1 MKERLSGER
10 AIAVLTRNAHQ
21 RKFMTKP
28 SSEFVSKRIPLY
40 YQLENL
46 LRERIMSGAFGVGS
60 RLPTENE
67 LIRQYGVSRITV
79 RQALSALAEEG
90 LIERRQGK
98 GTFATE
104 RRPKRRGFEGHIDL
118 TASLDEIL
126 AAGAES
132 AFSVIEMNRVEADM
146 READLL
152 AIEPGEMVYRIKR
165 INLRGA
171 RAFGLTVNY
180 LPAEIG
186 ERVSAEELR
195 FGSLLRLIETKFGVK
210 LKGAKQQIGAAL
222 ADPYLARLLDV
233 RVGSPLLSIERTSFS
248 DDDRPVEFAHALYGA
263 DLYSYVINL
272 TRTEDAA
279 RKPEGKKRK

>member
-1 MKERLSGER
+1 
-10 AIAVLTRNAHQ
+10 
-21 RKFMTKP
+21 MTKP

-46 LRERIMSGAFGVGS
+46 LRERIMSGVFGAGS

-104 RRPKRRGFEGHIDL
+104 RKPKRREIEGQVDL
-118 TASLDEIL
+118 TASLDELI
-126 AAGAES
+126 AAGGES
-132 AFSVIEMNRVEADM
+132 AFNVIEMNRVEADLH
-146 READLL
+146 EADLL
-152 AIEPGEMVYRIKR
+152 AVEPGDVVYRIKR
-165 INLRGA
+165 INLRVAKPLGV
-171 RAFGLTVNY
+171 TINY

-186 ERVSAEELR
+186 ERLSAEEIR
-195 FGSLLRLIETKFGVK
+195 FGSILRLIETKFGVK
-210 LKGAKQQIGAAL
+210 LKSAKQQISAAL
-222 ADPYLARLLDV
+222 ADPSIARVLDV
-233 RVGSPLLSIERTSFS
+233 RVGSPLLSIERTVFS
-248 DDDRPVEFAHALYGA
+248 NDDRPLEYAQSLYGA

-272 TRTEDAA
+272 TRTVDTA
-279 RKPEGKKRK
+279 RKPGSKKRK